1 MNENWLKKNK
11 KKTESLK
18 KFLKTTS
25 SFYYW
30 YCEHVRML
38 ILAFSWKLH
47 SSLTLNF
54 PTLIVFPL
62 RLFHHP
68 SLYKHFHK
76 QHHEWTA
83 PIGVVSIYA
92 HPLEHMVND
101 RPPVDLSIVVE
112 CTEGLK
118 ENATLGVYCGGSTRV
133 CRCLFRFSP
142 GWVTAAAAVTDKSSR
157 LHFHIRNLNSSLNMK
172 EYLNSSRFHSFN
184 PEWMNEH
191 VLFLLAVR
199 SPTCCRWQWGRCSWA
214 PTWPPP
220 PCGTAWLWSAPPSP
234 TVDTTCP
241 SCPLLNSTTSTTSG
255 ESTCPLSLLL
265 FIFWTAVSLLF
276 TVPSHPHR
284 PTPWRKF
291 FTFYTECGGSSVT
304 VPRGHHSTIHAIT
317 LSFCWRC
324 TSLLNSHKVSCLSL
338 VLICLTW
345 SCPTKSSL
353 AL

>member
-1 MNENWLKKNK
+1 
-11 KKTESLK
+11 
-18 KFLKTTS
+18 
-25 SFYYW
+25 
-30 YCEHVRML
+30 ML

-54 PTLIVFPL
+54 PTPIVFPL

-112 CTEGLK
+112 CTEWFK

-157 LHFHIRNLNSSLNMK
+157 LHFHIRNLNSLNSSLNMK

-184 PEWMNEH
+184 PEWMNEWTRVVPPRRQISNMLPVAMGPVLLGSH
-191 VLFLLAVR
+191 VTTTTLWYCLALVSTTISHCGYHLPLLP
-199 SPTCCRWQWGRCSWA
+199 SPEFHDFHHLRWVHLSSLIVVIYLLNCCKSVVHCTF
-214 PTWPPP
+214 P
-220 PCGTAWLWSAPPSP
+220 SAPSHALKEILYILHRVWWIISHCASRPSLNYSCDNAKLLLKMYIFTEQSQGVLSLSGADLSNMKLSYKKQLG
-234 TVDTTCP
+234 TVD
-241 SCPLLNSTTSTTSG
+241 
-255 ESTCPLSLLL
+255 
-265 FIFWTAVSLLF
+265 FV
-276 TVPSHPHR
+276 
-284 PTPWRKF
+284 K
-291 FTFYTECGGSSVT
+291 
-304 VPRGHHSTIHAIT
+304 
-317 LSFCWRC
+317 
-324 TSLLNSHKVSCLSL
+324 
-338 VLICLTW
+338 
-345 SCPTKSSL
+345 
-353 AL
+353 